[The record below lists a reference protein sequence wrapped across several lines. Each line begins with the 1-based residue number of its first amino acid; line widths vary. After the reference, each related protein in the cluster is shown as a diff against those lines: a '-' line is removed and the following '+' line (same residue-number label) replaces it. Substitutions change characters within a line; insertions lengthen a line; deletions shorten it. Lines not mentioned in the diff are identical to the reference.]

1 MSPSIANTSVP
12 WPLRWLRHGANH
24 VQVVMMMTMFVSFI
38 LQIFFRYVVNKPV
51 AWTDELCVIT
61 WIWGILWGAAF
72 VMRNREDI
80 RFDVLTS
87 HVSRPVK
94 RGLTVAASLAVVVIL
109 LISLPS
115 AWNYISFM
123 KVEDSPAFGIRMDH
137 YFSIYMA
144 FVVAMVVRH
153 AYIGIE
159 ALNDRL
165 YDDPEDTPALPVAA
179 GEAA

>member
-1 MSPSIANTSVP
+1 MNQATTP

-24 VQVVMMMTMFVSFI
+24 VQVVMMATMFVSFI

-51 AWTDELCVIT
+51 AWTDEICVIM
-61 WIWGILWGAAF
+61 WIWGILWGASF
-72 VMRNREDI
+72 VTRNREDI

-94 RGLTVAASLAVVVIL
+94 RGLTVAASAAVVVIL

-115 AWNYISFM
+115 AWSYISFM
-123 KVEDSPAFGIRMDH
+123 KVEDSPALGIRMDH

-153 AYIGIE
+153 LYIGVE
-159 ALNDRL
+159 ALRDRL
-165 YDDPEDTPALPVAA
+165 YDDADDQAQKPSEAA
-179 GEAA
+179 GEVA

>member
-1 MSPSIANTSVP
+1 MSESTTP
-12 WPLRWLRHGANH
+12 WLLRWLRHGANH
-24 VQVVMMMTMFVSFI
+24 VQVVMMATMFVSFI

-61 WIWGILWGAAF
+61 WIWGILWGASF
-72 VMRNREDI
+72 VTRNREDI

-94 RGLTVAASLAVVVIL
+94 RALTVAASAAVVVIL

-115 AWNYISFM
+115 AWSYISFM
-123 KVEDSPAFGIRMDH
+123 KVEDSPALGIRMDH

-153 AYIGIE
+153 LYIGIE
-159 ALNDRL
+159 ALLDRL
-165 YDDPEDTPALPVAA
+165 YDDANEEAQRPSEVTGEVA
-179 GEAA
+179 